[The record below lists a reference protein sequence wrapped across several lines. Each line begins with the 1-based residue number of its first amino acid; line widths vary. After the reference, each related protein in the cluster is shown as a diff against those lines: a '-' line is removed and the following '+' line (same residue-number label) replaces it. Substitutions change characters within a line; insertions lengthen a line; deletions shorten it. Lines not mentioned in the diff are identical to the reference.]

1 MLHRTCNYLLFIQFK
16 FSQVSCVSNCLIW
29 RLYVQFS
36 SCFQNGIEIGKTR
49 LSFRLRKEDAFL
61 FASRL
66 SDSAS
71 GGWGRLSLQTLP
83 LAPADGVSHFSNGL
97 GTQGNACD
105 SVPREWRGP
114 VWPDSNSVFQS
125 PPASISCL
133 TFFYLVKTRARLG
146 KMRAF
151 PSALK
156 QDEVKLKFRISQPV
170 FESLLSLPR

>member
-1 MLHRTCNYLLFIQFK
+1 MKDGEDFHCRHCLWHLLTVYLI
-16 FSQVSCVSNCLIW
+16 SVMV
-29 RLYVQFS
+29 
-36 SCFQNGIEIGKTR
+36 
-49 LSFRLRKEDAFL
+49 
-61 FASRL
+61 
-66 SDSAS
+66 
-71 GGWGRLSLQTLP
+71 
-83 LAPADGVSHFSNGL
+83 L

-156 QDEVKLKFRISQPV
+156 QDEVKLKFRISQAV